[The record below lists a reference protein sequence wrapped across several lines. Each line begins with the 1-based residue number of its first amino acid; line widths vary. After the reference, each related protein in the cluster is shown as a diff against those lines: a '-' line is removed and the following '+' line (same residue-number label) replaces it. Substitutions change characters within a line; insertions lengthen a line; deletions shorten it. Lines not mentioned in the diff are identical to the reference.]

1 MTNKIYVFK
10 TITYIIIINKLMKYI
25 IFRDDGIGDLIIST
39 PLIKLLKKYDKDA
52 HITLVCGN
60 RNYEYAS
67 LYKKEGLLNNILL
80 NSGNFKIFRKIKFL
94 FLIRSAKPDYTF
106 ILNSKNINFLYA
118 KLSGSLKNFGFL
130 TLNTAKNGKIKY
142 RPIKYIK
149 DYLLDSYVTIDCTD
163 NFVHSIDTHWSE
175 YYTKL
180 FKKIFNTVFHSY
192 EIKFSENDLEYVKL
206 NIENDKNNIISIL
219 NNTQVN
225 IKNINIIH
233 IDEKWNRSEWSNKDL
248 LNFVLKINI
257 NTSGSLIITEGI
269 FSEEYNKFIFN
280 ELAFNKVSND
290 IYDLNIYQSKKIP
303 NIYLIKPISMK
314 MITALISI
322 SDLVIA
328 QHGGLTHIASMYN
341 KSIIDLTYKGHKNFL
356 KKWHPKSINSIQ
368 IQTEDFSNTINNVL
382 EFTKK

>member
-1 MTNKIYVFK
+1 MR
-10 TITYIIIINKLMKYI
+10 YI

-60 RNYEYAS
+60 RNYLYAS
-67 LYKKEGLLNNILL
+67 LYKKEGLLDNIILKSESL
-80 NSGNFKIFRKIKFL
+80 NIFKKIKFI
-94 FLIRSAKPDYTF
+94 FLIRSFRPDYTF

-163 NFVHSIDTHWSE
+163 NFIHSIKIHWSE
-175 YYTKL
+175 YYTEL
-180 FKKIFNTVFHSY
+180 FKNISNAVFDSH
-192 EIKFSENDLEYVKL
+192 EIKFSKNDLEYVKL
-206 NIENDKNNIISIL
+206 DIKNNTNDIINIL
-219 NNTQVN
+219 SNTQVD

-233 IDEKWNRSEWSNKDL
+233 IDEKWKRSGWSNKDI
-248 LNFVLKINI
+248 LNFVLKINS
-257 NTSGSLIITEGI
+257 NTYGSLVITEGI
-269 FSEEYNKFIFN
+269 ISEEYNKFIFN
-280 ELAFNKVSND
+280 ELALSKVCND
-290 IYDLNIYQSKKIP
+290 TYEFNIYQSKEIP
-303 NIYLIKPISMK
+303 DIFIIKPTSMEL
-314 MITALISI
+314 ITSLISI
-322 SDLVIA
+322 SNLVIT

-341 KSIIDLTYKGHKNFL
+341 KKIIDLTYKGHRNFL

-368 IQTEDFSNTINNVL
+368 IQVEDFSSTINNVL

>member
-1 MTNKIYVFK
+1 
-10 TITYIIIINKLMKYI
+10 MKYI

-67 LYKKEGLLNNILL
+67 LYKKQGLFNNIIL
-80 NSGNFKIFRKIKFL
+80 NSGNFNFFKKIKFL
-94 FLIRSAKPDYTF
+94 FLIRSLKPDYTF

-130 TLNTAKNGKIKY
+130 TLNTSKNGKIKY
-142 RPIKYIK
+142 RPMRYIK
-149 DYLLDSYVTIDCTD
+149 NYLLDNYVTIDCTD
-163 NFVHSIDTHWSE
+163 NFIHSIETHWSE
-175 YYTKL
+175 YYTEL
-180 FKKIFNTVFHSY
+180 FKKIFNVVFDSY
-192 EIKFSENDLEYVKL
+192 EIKLSENDLKYEKL
-206 NIENDKNNIISIL
+206 DIKNDINNIISIL
-219 NNTQVN
+219 NNTQVD

-248 LNFVLKINI
+248 LNFVLKVNS
-257 NTSGSLIITEGI
+257 NTYGSLIITEGI
-269 FSEEYNKFIFN
+269 FTEEYNNFIFN
-280 ELAFNKVSND
+280 ELAFYKVYNTT
-290 IYDLNIYQSKKIP
+290 YDLNIYQSKKIP
-303 NIYLIKPISMK
+303 NIFIIKPTSMEL
-314 MITALISI
+314 ITCLISI
-322 SDLVIA
+322 SDLVIS

-341 KSIIDLTYKGHKNFL
+341 KKIIDLTYKGHRNFL

-368 IQTEDFSNTINNVL
+368 IQTEDFTSTINNVL